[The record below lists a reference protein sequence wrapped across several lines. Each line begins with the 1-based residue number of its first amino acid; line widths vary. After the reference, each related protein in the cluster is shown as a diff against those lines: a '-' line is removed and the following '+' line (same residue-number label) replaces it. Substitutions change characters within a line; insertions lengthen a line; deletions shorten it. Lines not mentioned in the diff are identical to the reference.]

1 MWKAFCALALA
12 AATLGASTPELRL
25 EKLWTLRGL
34 ADPESAA
41 ISADGRFL
49 YVSNV
54 NGEPDAKDGNGFI
67 SRVSTDGRM
76 LQAHWADGLNG
87 PKGLILKGSRL
98 YAADIDQLV
107 ELDAGSGRI
116 LKRYAAPG
124 AKFLND
130 TAVAPDGTV
139 LVSDS
144 ATKRIYALQ
153 GGRMQVW
160 AEAPEL
166 SAVNGLYAEPHR
178 LVVITMGG
186 LLLAM
191 DYRSR
196 SITVLARG
204 LGDGDGIAPAGGGHY
219 LATEWPGRIY
229 DIGPGGTVRTLI
241 DSRAAQTYAN
251 DITLVG
257 DRLYV
262 PNMKPGTLTAYRVRR

>member
-1 MWKAFCALALA
+1 MWKVACALAFAVLSIG
-12 AATLGASTPELRL
+12 AATPQLGL
-25 EKLWTLRGL
+25 EKLWTLNGL
-34 ADPESAA
+34 SDPESVAMG
-41 ISADGRFL
+41 ADGSFL

-67 SRVSTDGRM
+67 SRISPDGRM
-76 LQAHWADGLNG
+76 LQAHWADGLDG
-87 PKGLILKGSRL
+87 PKGVILKGSRL

-116 LKRYAAPG
+116 LQRYPAPG

-130 TAVAPDGTV
+130 TVVAPDGTV

-153 GGRMQVW
+153 DGHMQVW

-166 SAVNGLYAEPHR
+166 DGVNGLYAEPDR
-178 LVVITMGG
+178 LTVITMGG
-186 LLLAM
+186 LLLRM

-196 SITVLARG
+196 AITVLTRG
-204 LGDGDGIAPAGGGHY
+204 LGDGDGLAAAGDGHY

-229 DIGPGGTVRTLI
+229 DIAPDGEARTLV
-241 DSRAAQTYAN
+241 DSRAGPTYAN
-251 DITLVG
+251 DVMLAG

-262 PNMKPGTLTAYRVRR
+262 PNMKPGSVTAYRVTR